1 MVVRTPAG
9 EYGPL
14 TLALAGDHQVANA
27 IVATRV
33 LEILDEKGT
42 YVPAAAISEGL
53 ARVEWPGRLDR
64 RSFADGRELL
74 LDAAHNPAGAAA
86 LAAYLAGDATGPRP
100 IVFAA
105 MRDKDAAAMLRHL
118 APAASTFVITRAS
131 QARAADPDALA
142 RIARAVAPDTAV
154 LVEAEVDKALAAA
167 WRLSPRIVVA
177 GSIFLI
183 GDVMSRTERP

>member
-1 MVVRTPAG
+1 M
-9 EYGPL
+9 
-14 TLALAGDHQVANA
+14 
-27 IVATRV
+27 
-33 LEILDEKGT
+33 
-42 YVPAAAISEGL
+42 
-53 ARVEWPGRLDR
+53 
-64 RSFADGRELL
+64 L

-86 LAAYLAGDATGPRP
+86 LAAYLAGDTTGPRP

-131 QARAADPDALA
+131 QARSADPDALA

-183 GDVMSRTERP
+183 GDVMSRAERP